1 VYLVF
6 SAVTATTMPTEPHDE
21 AKFMQLRDQCTTFL
35 QQAASADALHD
46 LLRRKRANS
55 DRLAE
60 LDRQGESEYAGVGQL
75 MLEQQVLE
83 QELAQLPLS
92 QADLLK
98 LGEGH
103 AALVQGMR
111 DMCRDLAR
119 ARQHSKLKELAAQL
133 AALKA
138 MDLSPVTGVT
148 GKHW

>member
-1 VYLVF
+1 
-6 SAVTATTMPTEPHDE
+6 MPAEPHDE
-21 AKFMQLRDQCTTFL
+21 ARFEQLRNQCTTFL
-35 QQAASADALHD
+35 QQAASADTLYD

-92 QADLLK
+92 QGDLLK
-98 LGEGH
+98 LREGH
-103 AALVQGMR
+103 AALLQDMR
-111 DMCRDLAR
+111 DMCRDLAK

-138 MDLSPVTGVT
+138 TDLPAATGVT
-148 GKHW
+148 GKHCALQ